1 VLTSEE
7 GISTVKDMFAE
18 LGLSKAEGDKRIIVM
33 GNDLSWAG
41 GPAAAA
47 PPAAAGLLP
56 LADLFSRGALEKEEL
71 FEGADAHETVYLCYS
86 SGTTGKPK
94 VRNSILLLFHSLTPC
109 RASRFV
115 PPGCTMV
122 HTSNCKYHRRHTIT

>member
-1 VLTSEE
+1 LVLASEE

-18 LGLSKAEGDKRIIVM
+18 LGFSNAERDKRIIVI

-47 PPAAAGLLP
+47 PPAAAGLIP
-56 LADLFSRGALEKEEL
+56 LADLFSRGTLEKEEL
-71 FEGADAHETVYLCYS
+71 FEGPDAQETVFLCYS

-94 VRNSILLLFHSLTPC
+94 VRQ
-109 RASRFV
+109 
-115 PPGCTMV
+115 
-122 HTSNCKYHRRHTIT
+122 